1 MADTPVFTYEAGDG
15 FSSPGAVTLT
25 DPIYVLYS
33 CIQNAFGPAVT
44 MDDTRQSKEKRRKS
58 KAKVKKETNDGINL
72 KAAKMTKCI
81 VNYMASSGDSTIID
95 YDFELENVVI
105 ASNFNA
111 AGYLGTSGGEGDE
124 EGTTYLDFGRDES
137 TPYMD
142 GDMEFELD
150 PDKTYD
156 IDWEI
161 YEEIHYVGAPLSTIT
176 FTF

>member
-1 MADTPVFTYEAGDG
+1 VADTPIFTYEAGDG

-33 CIQNAFGPAVT
+33 CIQDAFGPQVT
-44 MDDTRQSKEKRRKS
+44 MDDTRQSSAKRRKS

-95 YDFELENVVI
+95 YDFELENVVL
-105 ASNFNA
+105 ASDFNA
-111 AGYLGTSGGEGDE
+111 AGYLGTAGTTGDE
-124 EGTTYLDFGRDES
+124 EGTTYLTMDRDLS
-137 TPYMD
+137 AGTGYD
-142 GDMEFELD
+142 GNLELD
-150 PDKTYD
+150 PDQTYD

-161 YEEIHYVGAPLSTIT
+161 YEEIRYVGAPISTIT
-176 FTF
+176 FEF